1 MGFEKKDLG
10 LFLLERGRATIY
22 TPTNI
27 AGYSTALTADVVN
40 DMEIISEE
48 KFLFLIKRILETN
61 RLAIKGIMVVLS
73 SDYTFMNELEDKSSE
88 GLLEKLK
95 TFQEMVPFENVE
107 SKVFKQEKKWK
118 VVSVS
123 RDLCEKL
130 KIVFEKLNI
139 FVFGIV
145 SYQALIDFSP
155 EFSKGFD
162 AKLVMDKVEAIK
174 LLGYLNQEEKV
185 LISEQGKTPTE
196 KKNNLM
202 LLLGVFGLL
211 LVVLLVMIFFYKS

>member
-1 MGFEKKDLG
+1 MDFKKKDLG
-10 LFLLERGRATIY
+10 LFLLERGKATIY
-22 TPTNI
+22 TPTNN
-27 AGYSTALTADVVN
+27 AGYSTALTSDVVN
-40 DMEIISEE
+40 DMEVISEE
-48 KFLFLIKRILETN
+48 KLMLLIKRVLETN
-61 RLAIKGIMVVLS
+61 RLAIKGILVILS
-73 SDYTFMNELEDKSSE
+73 LDYAFMNELEDESSE

-95 TFQEMVPFENVE
+95 VFQEMVPFENVE

-118 VVSVS
+118 AVSVS

-162 AKLVMDKVEAIK
+162 ARLAMDRIEAIK

-185 LISEQGKTPTE
+185 LISEQGKPAVE
-196 KKNNLM
+196 KKNNLV

-211 LVVLLVMIFFYKS
+211 LVVLLVIIFFYKS